1 VSGGRGSAEKVVAKY
16 PAGSAVDVH
25 YDPANPGTAA
35 LENPTGMTWLILAV
49 AAACFAL
56 TAYTLGV
63 FK

>member
-1 VSGGRGSAEKVVAKY
+1 
-16 PAGSAVDVH
+16 
-25 YDPANPGTAA
+25 
-35 LENPTGMTWLILAV
+35 MTWLIFAV